1 MREWNVPVP
10 VDCTA
15 LEPSEYPTPEE
26 LADIERRK
34 NAAVSWLY
42 RHAAAN
48 ERNRRVHLAS

>member
-15 LEPSEYPTPEE
+15 LEPSEDPTPEE

-42 RHAAAN
+42 RHAVVV
-48 ERNRRVHLAS
+48 RHRQVQH